1 MGPGPQEHRV
11 HRVGGRRPEPN
22 AAPGPAT
29 RPGAP
34 ESCDTDRSQSGRGQ
48 PAGGWGGEVG
58 QVVRSQQVFLWT
70 EDGRVRQLTDPWI
83 EDWRD
88 GLADGDARGNSEPR
102 ISADG
107 RYVVVKNTST
117 TTAESFLLRI
127 DLVNG
132 EVLNLTNG
140 SAGAMATDDAE
151 PSYSPD
157 GRWLTFSWTGDIAR
171 GIYLMD
177 SDTGGSVTSM
187 TEETARSAIPGLVGR
202 WFVGGLRP
210 RAHQF
215 EQHRSR
221 PTWRTPQ
228 GGEHDRGE
236 W

>member
-1 MGPGPQEHRV
+1 MTLTDLNPVAINQRADGAQDRQ
-11 HRVGGRRPEPN
+11 GR
-22 AAPGPAT
+22 T
-29 RPGAP
+29 R
-34 ESCDTDRSQSGRGQ
+34 
-48 PAGGWGGEVG
+48 
-58 QVVRSQQVFLWT
+58 QQVFLWT

-151 PSYSPD
+151 PAYSPD

-177 SDTGGSVTSM
+177 ADTGGSVTSM
-187 TEETARSAIPGLVGR
+187 TEETHAARSPVWSADGSSVAYVRERTNSSSIVRARL
-202 WFVGGLRP
+202 GGTARRRARP
-210 RAHQF
+210 
-215 EQHRSR
+215 
-221 PTWRTPQ
+221 W
-228 GGEHDRGE
+228 
-236 W
+236 